1 MKKMFYKKPGSN
13 SRRFSSK
20 PRGYEERERYA
31 PRQTDRYRPSR
42 YERDEHEYE
51 DRYARSSDRR
61 ERSDKKVERKDSD
74 EKKRIEK
81 KSVGPSVC
89 FKCGKE
95 GHLYTLCLDGFGT
108 KPYLQKYKVC
118 LHICLS
124 KFDFDDIKIFKQRLI

>member
-31 PRQTDRYRPSR
+31 PRHTDRYRPNR

-61 ERSDKKVERKDSD
+61 ERSEKKVERKDSD
-74 EKKRIEK
+74 EKIRIEK
-81 KSVGPSVC
+81 KSNQSASSVAR
-89 FKCGKE
+89 KA
-95 GHLYTLCLDGFGT
+95 TL
-108 KPYLQKYKVC
+108 
-118 LHICLS
+118 
-124 KFDFDDIKIFKQRLI
+124 